1 MKRNYDNGVNEN
13 VYFFIGTEVEHTPQF
28 GKKTLFVVGL
38 QNYEEIISI
47 ASERK

>member
-13 VYFFIGTEVEHTPQF
+13 VNFFIGTEVEHTPQF

-38 QNYEEIISI
+38 QNYEEII
-47 ASERK
+47 